1 MRTSGTALVFVGLLV
16 GIVGAHDWGWGSC
29 PVIPAKAKLNVDKFI
44 GLWYVIELFDSS
56 STCQTLNYTRMSE
69 TQLSVTKSRQFYIL
83 DSLSID
89 HANTYKGKL
98 DIPNEDNAGKM
109 RVKWPL
115 NIAGKADYTIFDTDY
130 DTYAVIYECQ
140 EVSTLAY
147 RQSAAI
153 LSRSPTLD
161 SAIVDRVKNQLKG
174 AGISISHFDK
184 IDHSVCTQPSDS
196 SMKIDIDDNTFK
208 DIVDS
213 AGSGIKSVASTVANG
228 ATNLADTVVDFTRR
242 FGASTDGSSASATLQ
257 EEKYA
262 DVEIIS

>member
-1 MRTSGTALVFVGLLV
+1 MRAFGALVLTGLLV
-16 GIVGAHDWGWGSC
+16 GIVGAHDWGWGAC
-29 PVIPAKAKLNVDKFI
+29 PVLQAKAKLNVDKYI

-56 STCQTLNYTRMSE
+56 STCQTLNYTRTSE

-89 HANTYKGKL
+89 HANTYTGKL

-130 DTYAVIYECQ
+130 DTYAVVYECQ
-140 EVSTLAY
+140 QISTLAY

-161 SAIVDRVKNQLKG
+161 SKVVDRVKKELKD

-184 IDHSVCTQPSDS
+184 IDHSVCTQRSDA

-208 DIVDS
+208 DIVSS
-213 AGSGIKSVASTVANG
+213 AGDGIKSVASTVANG
-228 ATNLADTVVDFTRR
+228 ASNLADTVVDFTRR
-242 FGASTDGSSASATLQ
+242 LGASTDGNSASAPIK
-257 EEKYA
+257 EDKNS